1 VRALLGSVHDEQPTY
16 SVSEAARRLGLLSA
30 DWLREGEKRGLLP
43 PARRNLN
50 GRRFY
55 TPGDIELLERMGV
68 GSHPRRLKS
77 AEEVVS
83 QH

>member
-1 VRALLGSVHDEQPTY
+1 MYEEQPTY

-50 GRRFY
+50 GRRYY
-55 TPGDIELLERMGV
+55 TPADIELLERMGV
-68 GSHPRRLKS
+68 GQRPRHLKS
-77 AEEVVS
+77 AKEVVAGRS
-83 QH
+83 